1 MRREIKHINTRCVRK
16 SVSLSL
22 TLRKRTQAADM
33 SVFQKVIAVLVVSN
47 LVESLYLP
55 SLRLDVTTKINAH
68 IEVNSKH
75 YKCLKLFE
83 N

>member
-68 IEVNSKH
+68 VEVNEYVWS
-75 YKCLKLFE
+75 YLIT
-83 N
+83 

>member
-55 SLRLDVTTKINAH
+55 SLRLDVTTKINALV
-68 IEVNSKH
+68 EVNSKY

-83 N
+83 S